1 VRRPGFTLFEVTI
14 ALTLIVALAAIVL
27 PSLAFQLTDARN
39 EDAQDRFASA
49 VAMARHD
56 ARLDGEAIE
65 LLARVDESG
74 RLSIIAHSLGE
85 SDRVSA
91 EDSDAW
97 ISAPKVHAEFE
108 KPFAITTERPL
119 SSDELLLGGEE
130 PVEEDESFE
139 LDSTDLPIAV
149 LLPDGSVLQ
158 SGPLYIKGRS
168 DVSYEIAIA
177 RSTGRVT
184 FSEVADELDEF
195 DALDEDEAFTEPPL
209 RTDFDTGEDE

>member
-1 VRRPGFTLFEVTI
+1 MRRPGFTLFEVSI

-74 RLSIIAHSLGE
+74 RLSIIAQSLGQSE
-85 SDRVSA
+85 GVGA
-91 EDSDAW
+91 EESDAW
-97 ISAPKVHAEFE
+97 ISAPKMHARFE

-130 PVEEDESFE
+130 PVEDDGPFAFE
-139 LDSTDLPIAV
+139 ATDLPIAV

-158 SGPLYIKGRS
+158 SGPLYLKGRS
-168 DVSYEIAIA
+168 DVSYEITIA

-184 FSEVADELDEF
+184 FSEVADEQ
-195 DALDEDEAFTEPPL
+195 DALDEGEAFPEPAL
-209 RTDFDTGEDE
+209 RTDLDTGEDE